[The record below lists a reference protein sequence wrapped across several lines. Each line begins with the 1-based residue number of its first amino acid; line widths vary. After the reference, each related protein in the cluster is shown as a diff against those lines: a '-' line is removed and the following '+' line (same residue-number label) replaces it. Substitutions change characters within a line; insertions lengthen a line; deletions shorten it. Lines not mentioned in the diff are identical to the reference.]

1 MGRPTRAQIPR
12 WQQLPFDMAYN
23 AVQPSQTATQ
33 LDISSAS
40 RRPLCSACLRPHS
53 ACLCPLVQT
62 VHSQVQLLILQH
74 PMEVGHAKNTARL
87 LHLCVHGSR
96 LHAGEVFD
104 GEQLNAW
111 LHAPWPDQS
120 TDAVV
125 RPVLLYPPTPPD
137 PQLPVTAPPAL
148 PGDWLGQHASL
159 RLVVLDG
166 TWRKSRKMLYLN
178 PALQQL
184 PRLQLHGVLQGRYT
198 IRKAHAPDQLSS
210 FEAAVQALAQLQSWG
225 DEHVGRQ
232 QLMQSFD
239 AAITQHQQLQAASHS
254 ASHKRQGAEVLLN
267 P

>member
-1 MGRPTRAQIPR
+1 
-12 WQQLPFDMAYN
+12 MAYN

-40 RRPLCSACLRPHS
+40 RRPICSACLRPHS

-87 LHLCVHGSR
+87 LHLCVPGSH
-96 LHAGEVFD
+96 LQAGEVFD
-104 GEQLNAW
+104 AEQLHAW
-111 LHAPWPDQS
+111 LHAPWPGQS
-120 TDAVV
+120 ADAVV
-125 RPVLLYPPTPPD
+125 RPILLYPSTPPD
-137 PQLPVTAPPAL
+137 AQLPVTAPPAL
-148 PGDWLGQHASL
+148 PSEWLAQPALL

-184 PRLQLHGVLQGRYT
+184 PRLALHGVLQGRYA
-198 IRKAHAPDQLSS
+198 IRKAHAPGQLST
-210 FEAAVQALAQLQSWG
+210 FEAAALALAQLQSWG
-225 DEHVGRQ
+225 DAHIGWQ

-239 AAITQHQQLQAASHS
+239 AAITQHQQLQAAGHS
-254 ASHKRQGAEVLLN
+254 ASDRR
-267 P
+267 